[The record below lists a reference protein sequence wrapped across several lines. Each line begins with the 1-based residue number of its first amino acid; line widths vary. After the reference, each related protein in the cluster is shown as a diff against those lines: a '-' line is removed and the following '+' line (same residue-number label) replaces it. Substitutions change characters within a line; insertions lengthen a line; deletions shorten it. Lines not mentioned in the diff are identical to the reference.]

1 MSTTDNKSLYILRGI
16 SGSGKSTLAKEII
29 QQEGKEGII
38 VSADDYFI
46 NPQTQKY
53 EFRGDKIPA
62 AHQWAQN
69 KAFNAMRQS
78 VSPILIDN
86 TNTQCWEA
94 KPYVEEGVKNG
105 YTILVREP
113 TTPWAKNAV
122 ELAKRNQHGVPEEA
136 INRML
141 ERWETD
147 FSVEAILQSEPPVRR
162 NNNNRGR
169 GRGGR
174 R

>member
-1 MSTTDNKSLYILRGI
+1 MTELTLIILRGI
-16 SGSGKSTLAKEII
+16 SGSGKSTLAASILDEAKQNGQDGVVFSSDE
-29 QQEGKEGII
+29 
-38 VSADDYFI
+38 YFI
-46 NPQTQKY
+46 NKVTQQY
-53 EFRGDKIPA
+53 EFDPSKLGD
-62 AHQWAQN
+62 AHQWNQN
-69 KAFNAMRQS
+69 RAFEAMKQKQ
-78 VSPILIDN
+78 SPIIVDN
-86 TNTQCWEA
+86 THTQRWEA
-94 KPYVEEGVKNG
+94 KPYVQEGVKNG

-136 INRML
+136 ITRML
-141 ERWETD
+141 ERWETE

-162 NNNNRGR
+162 NNNRGR